1 MQLLEQEKEEAD
13 DLFYLM
19 THGSRQEQSRAREA
33 LREWTGGNADRQRY
47 VEELGEFDRLV
58 DSHLGNLRNEYAR
71 VFTEPS
77 VAAAA
82 TNNTAASP
90 ASAARAQPRSKKSY
104 TWFAAGLS
112 VFGAAAVALYA
123 INPVLSTQ
131 AFHSD
136 VGQQTQVALQDGSQ
150 LLLNTETSGTV
161 EYRLRSREVTLASG
175 EALFSVVHN
184 GLRPFVVDTGD
195 ARIEDIGTVFSV
207 RSLDRQVTVAVLQ
220 GEVEMSLPSADQRV
234 FLRARQAGMAD
245 GSEIK
250 LVDGDQSFDN
260 LVSWKDQHLVFT
272 DEPLALVIKELQRY
286 RKQPITFM
294 DDRARNIRI
303 TGGFA
308 STDPDNLLKALP
320 AVAPV
325 TVRFRANG
333 EAVIA
338 SR

>member
-1 MQLLEQEKEEAD
+1 MQLLEQEKEEVD

-19 THGSRQEQSRAREA
+19 THGSRQEQARAREA
-33 LREWTGGNADRQRY
+33 LREWIGSSVDRQRY
-47 VEELGEFDRLV
+47 VEELGDFDRLV
-58 DSHLGNLRNEYAR
+58 DSHRGSLRNEYAR
-71 VFTEPS
+71 VFAEPT
-77 VAAAA
+77 VPP
-82 TNNTAASP
+82 P
-90 ASAARAQPRSKKSY
+90 APVARAHPRSKKRH

-131 AFHSD
+131 AFRSD

-161 EYRLRSREVTLASG
+161 EYRLRSREVSLASG
-175 EALFSVVHN
+175 EAMFSVVHN
-184 GLRPFVVDTGD
+184 GLRPFVVHTGD
-195 ARIEDIGTVFSV
+195 ARIKDIGTVFSV

-220 GEVEMSLPSADQRV
+220 GEVEMSLPSADQSV
-234 FLRARQAGMAD
+234 FLRARQAGTAA

-250 LVDGDQSFDN
+250 LVDDDQSFDN
-260 LVSWKDQHLVFT
+260 LVSWKDQRLVFT
-272 DEPLALVIKELQRY
+272 DEPLSLVIKELQRY
-286 RKQPITFM
+286 RKQPITFV